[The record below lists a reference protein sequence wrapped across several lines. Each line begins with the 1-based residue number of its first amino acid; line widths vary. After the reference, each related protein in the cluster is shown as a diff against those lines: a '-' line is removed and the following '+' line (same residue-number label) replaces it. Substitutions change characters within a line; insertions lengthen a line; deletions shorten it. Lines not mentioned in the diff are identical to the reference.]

1 MNHAVAVDA
10 SVAVKWVVAEQ
21 DTDRAQALLNDS
33 LTASRPIVT
42 PPHFTGEV
50 VNAIYRRMRRTGP
63 HQLSRTQAETAVHEF
78 LRYPT
83 RALTFPDLYEQA
95 FTFAD
100 AHSLSAIYDSLY
112 VVFARLLG
120 VDLWSADEHLLNA
133 VASIA
138 PWVRP
143 ISAYPVD
150 RRT

>member
-21 DTDRAQALLNDS
+21 DTDRAQALLHDH
-33 LTASRPIVT
+33 LTASRPIAT

-63 HQLSRTQAETAVHEF
+63 NQLSRPQAATAAREF
-78 LRYPT
+78 LQYPT
-83 RALTFPDLYEQA
+83 QTLTMPALYEQA

-100 AHSLSAIYDSLY
+100 AHRMSAIYDSLY
-112 VVFARLLG
+112 VIFARLLG
-120 VDLWSADEHLLNA
+120 IELWTADERLLNELGSA
-133 VASIA
+133 A

-143 ISAYPVD
+143 LASYPL
-150 RRT
+150 